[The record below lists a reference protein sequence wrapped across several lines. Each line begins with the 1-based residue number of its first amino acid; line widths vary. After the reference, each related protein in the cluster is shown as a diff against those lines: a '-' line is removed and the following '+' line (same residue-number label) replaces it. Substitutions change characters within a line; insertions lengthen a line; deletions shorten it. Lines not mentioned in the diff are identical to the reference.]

1 MNIHIFASQTHRA
14 IVLALVCVVW
24 LACAADGATA
34 HPLGNFSINQF
45 ARVTV
50 GDATLRV
57 RYVLDEAEIPTFQVS
72 QEIDA
77 NRDGTLSADEL
88 NAYLDRVAPDYA
100 NGLIATVDGARV
112 PLNVVRK
119 NISVKQSAGGL
130 PTLRVECDF
139 EGDVPQ
145 TANAQSG
152 SSNAQPVAR
161 RLRFENANFSERVG
175 WREIVVVPASGASV
189 FDSTAFGSP
198 LTDELKEYPQDK
210 LTAPLTEHTAELSW
224 TNGPVPSGATA
235 LRTREG
241 KPVVAQSPDR
251 LAELI
256 RVPNVTPLVALLGLL
271 LAAGL
276 GAMHA
281 FSPGHGKTVV
291 GAYLVGSKGTAK
303 HAAFLGLTVTVT
315 HTAGVFALG
324 LVTLFAAHYVN
335 PEKLFPVLSFISGAI
350 VLAIGLSLFVRRLRA
365 ALPGGAT
372 LAHTHDGHTH
382 AHGDDPHHQHD
393 GAGLTHSHDGGS
405 EHTHLPPGADGSRVT
420 WRSLLALG
428 ISGGLLP
435 CPSALVVLLAAIA
448 AGRVGY
454 GLVLVVAFSVGLA
467 ATLTGI
473 GLAFVYAGRLL
484 KNPAGRSAT
493 LVRVLPVASAF
504 VIACVG
510 AALCYEALAQG
521 GLSFGAV
528 ATAFATR
535 AESAPPLNSLGVMAV
550 LGLGLVFGLKHATEA
565 DHVVAVSTI
574 VSEHRNL
581 WRAALVGGLWGAGHT
596 ASLIV
601 VGVIVLALR
610 VAVPERVAA
619 WLEFCVALM
628 IIGLGANALIRALRG
643 RTTMHLHRHS
653 HDGAAHTHVHFHET
667 ESEHADHAAQHSH
680 AVSRIGIKP
689 LLVGAMHGLAGSA
702 ALTLLV
708 LTQLGSFALGMLYL
722 FVFGVGSIGGMLLM
736 SGLIGLPFALSA
748 RRFSRFSNILQTC
761 AGLLSIAF
769 GLWYAYETGFG
780 GSL

>member
-1 MNIHIFASQTHRA
+1 L
-14 IVLALVCVVW
+14 IV
-24 LACAADGATA
+24 
-34 HPLGNFSINQF
+34 
-45 ARVTV
+45 
-50 GDATLRV
+50 
-57 RYVLDEAEIPTFQVS
+57 
-72 QEIDA
+72 
-77 NRDGTLSADEL
+77 
-88 NAYLDRVAPDYA
+88 
-100 NGLIATVDGARV
+100 TVDGARV
-112 PLNVVRK
+112 PLKVSGK
-119 NISVKQSAGGL
+119 DISVKRSASGL

-139 EGDVPQ
+139 EGDVP
-145 TANAQSG
+145 AASG
-152 SSNAQPVAR
+152 GASVAR
-161 RLRFENANFSERVG
+161 RLRFENANFSERIG
-175 WREIVVVPASGASV
+175 WRELVVAPAGGVTV
-189 FDSTAFGSP
+189 FDSTAFGSA
-198 LTDELKEYPQDK
+198 LTDELKEYPQDM
-210 LTAPLTEHTAELSW
+210 LAAPLVERTADLSW
-224 TNGPVPSGATA
+224 TNGPLPNGAAA

-241 KPVVAQSPDR
+241 KPVAQSRDR

-256 RVPNVTPLVALLGLL
+256 SVREVTPLVALLGLL

-303 HAAFLGLTVTVT
+303 HAAFLGLTVTIT

-335 PEKLFPVLSFISGAI
+335 PERLFPVLSFLSGAI
-350 VLAIGLSLFVRRLRA
+350 VLVIGLSLFVRRLRA
-365 ALPGGAT
+365 ALPGGAW
-372 LAHTHDGHTH
+372 LAHTHDGGREHTH
-382 AHGDDPHHQHD
+382 DHGDGDAHHHHD
-393 GAGLTHSHDGGS
+393 GSGLTHSHDDGS

-454 GLVLVVAFSVGLA
+454 GLALVVAFSVGLA

-473 GLAFVYAGRLL
+473 GLMFVFAGRFL
-484 KNPAGRSAT
+484 KIPTGRSAT

-510 AALCYEALAQG
+510 AALCYEALGQG
-521 GLSFGAV
+521 GFNFGTLA
-528 ATAFATR
+528 AAFAAR
-535 AESAPPLNSLGVMAV
+535 AESAPPLNSMGVMAV

-596 ASLIV
+596 ASLML
-601 VGVIVLALR
+601 VGVVVLALR
-610 VAVPERVAA
+610 IAVPERVAS

-628 IIGLGANALIRALRG
+628 IIGLGTSALVRALRS
-643 RTTMHLHRHS
+643 RTQMHLHRHR
-653 HDGAAHTHVHFHET
+653 HDGAAHTHVHFHEIG
-667 ESEHADHAAQHSH
+667 SEHVDHAAQHSH
-680 AVSRIGIKP
+680 AVSRIGFKP

-722 FVFGVGSIGGMLLM
+722 VVFGLGSIGGMLLM

-748 RRFSRFSNILQTC
+748 RRFSRFNYVLQTC
-761 AGLLSIAF
+761 AGVLSIAF
-769 GLWYAYETGFG
+769 GLWYAYETGIVG
-780 GSL
+780 GQ